1 MRPVLQEIRETR
13 TTADQ
18 EDQDQVNISN
28 SNRPRRSISCHKSAR
43 ETREIKTTTR
53 CIVPLSLPLF
63 HMTSSAE
70 LDRLIP
76 ISIPSAT
83 LTTSNS
89 NSDTPISTPI
99 SIPIKVQI
107 PHTGIKLYP
116 SRYLSAC
123 VVRPRTT
130 MAMEDRTWQG

>member
-1 MRPVLQEIRETR
+1 
-13 TTADQ
+13 
-18 EDQDQVNISN
+18 
-28 SNRPRRSISCHKSAR
+28 
-43 ETREIKTTTR
+43 
-53 CIVPLSLPLF
+53 
-63 HMTSSAE
+63 MTSSAE